1 MSVAV
6 AIENPKKNVKP
17 RLRLPRSSKEYL
29 EFNPRDGY
37 KYEWSQGKLIKSAM
51 IKPEHY
57 YIVNNLLRFFVT
69 TKAFSEGHSIMPE
82 AKSLTTFDAYRVPDI
97 AFFTIEQE
105 RAMVHKKAQT
115 PAFAIEIISEFDD
128 LIKVEEKLEEYF
140 AAGVKIVWHIIPE
153 FEKIYVYTSPVDN
166 VICRGDTI
174 VSAETVIE
182 GFSFPAKNVFKK
194 P

>member
-1 MSVAV
+1 
-6 AIENPKKNVKP
+6 
-17 RLRLPRSSKEYL
+17 
-29 EFNPRDGY
+29 
-37 KYEWSQGKLIKSAM
+37 M

-57 YIVNNLLRFFVT
+57 YIVNNLMRFFVT
-69 TKAFSEGHSIMPE
+69 TKAYNEGHSMMPE
-82 AKSLTTFDAYRVPDI
+82 VKSMTTFNDYRVPDM
-97 AFFTIEQE
+97 AFFTIDQE
-105 RAMVHKKAQT
+105 RAMAQKKAQT

-166 VICRGDTI
+166 IICRGNTA
-174 VSAETVIE
+174 VSAEPVIA
-182 GFSFPAKNVFKK
+182 GFVFPAKDIFKK